1 MHLWNEENEAQN
13 CVEPLELGI
22 TLEETVDLSEIEN
35 ATKTKIHFSF
45 LCNEYFHALQS
56 PKISS
61 LANHKIKKVDFQAN
75 KISKNFDETENKNT
89 VFPERFS

>member
-1 MHLWNEENEAQN
+1 MNLWNEENEAQN
-13 CVEPLELGI
+13 CVELAELGI

-35 ATKTKIHFSF
+35 DTKTKIHFSF
-45 LCNEYFHALQS
+45 LCNEHFQS

>member
-13 CVEPLELGI
+13 CVELAELGI

-45 LCNEYFHALQS
+45 LCNEHFHTLQS

-61 LANHKIKKVDFQAN
+61 LANHKIKK
-75 KISKNFDETENKNT
+75 
-89 VFPERFS
+89 